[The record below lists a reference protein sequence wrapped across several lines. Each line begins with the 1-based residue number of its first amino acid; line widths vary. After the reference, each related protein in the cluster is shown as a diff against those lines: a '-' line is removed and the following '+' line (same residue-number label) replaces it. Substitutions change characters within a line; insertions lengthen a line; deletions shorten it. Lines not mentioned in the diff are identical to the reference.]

1 VSAGAVERAPDRGAV
16 PGIGTLLAAAACL
29 AFAMTLQVVRDRTY
43 PPQDAETEQLL
54 YVRSPQALDR
64 IVLGFDALAA
74 DVYWIRA
81 IQHYGGERL
90 APKTSGRKY
99 ELLYPLLDIA
109 TTLDPY
115 FNIAY
120 RFGAIF
126 LSEDYPGGAGRPD
139 RAIQLLRK
147 GIAQNHGKWQYHHDI
162 AFIYYWALHNRA
174 EAAAWF
180 RRAADQPGAPNWL
193 LPLAASML
201 VEANDRASSRYL
213 WGQIA
218 QSDQEWLRTRAERA
232 LVQLDALDQIDALT
246 GLLKGRLQMM
256 SAPLSWQ
263 RLLEAGVI
271 RSVPVDPSNTPY
283 ELDPATGEIRV
294 SSASPLFPMPKTGSP
309 R

>member
-1 VSAGAVERAPDRGAV
+1 MTAAAVARGQAGGGV
-16 PGIGTLLAAAACL
+16 PGAGTIIAAVVCL
-29 AFAMTLQVVRDRTY
+29 AVAVGIQVLRDRSYTR
-43 PPQDAETEQLL
+43 QDVETEQLL

-90 APKTSGRKY
+90 TPNTSGRKY

-126 LSEDYPGGAGRPD
+126 LSEEYPGGAGRPD

-147 GIAQNHGKWQYHHDI
+147 GIAQNRGKWQYHHDI
-162 AFIYYWALHNRA
+162 AFIYYWALHDRT

-180 RRAADQPGAPNWL
+180 RRAAEQPDAPTWL

-218 QSDQEWLRTRAERA
+218 QSDQQWLRARAERG
-232 LVQLDALDQIDALT
+232 LLQLDAMDQIDALT
-246 GLLKGRLQMM
+246 TVLKGRLQMI
-256 SAPLSWQ
+256 SPPYSWQ
-263 RLLEAGVI
+263 RLLEARAI
-271 RSVPVDPSNTPY
+271 RIIPADPTNTPY
-283 ELDPATGEIRV
+283 ELDAATGEVRL
-294 SSASPLFPMPKTGSP
+294 SSKSPLYPLPRTGSP
-309 R
+309 K

>member
-1 VSAGAVERAPDRGAV
+1 MSAAAVGRGLAGSAV
-16 PGIGTLLAAAACL
+16 PAAGTIVAAAVCL
-29 AFAMTLQVVRDRTY
+29 AFAMTLQVVRDRIY
-43 PPQDAETEQLL
+43 PRQDAATEPLL

-74 DVYWIRA
+74 DVYWVRA

-90 APKTSGRKY
+90 APNTSGRKY

-120 RFGAIF
+120 RFGGIF

-147 GIAQNHGKWQYHHDI
+147 GIAQNRGKWQYHHDI

-174 EAAAWF
+174 EAATWF
-180 RRAADQPGAPNWL
+180 RRAAAQPDAPNWL

-213 WGQIA
+213 WGEIA
-218 QSDQEWLRTRAERA
+218 QSDQEWLRSRAERA
-232 LVQLDALDQIDALT
+232 LLQLDAMDQIDALT
-246 GLLKGRLQMM
+246 GVLKGRLRMI
-256 SAPLSWQ
+256 SAPYSWQ

-271 RSVPVDPSNTPY
+271 RTIPADPSNTPY
-283 ELDPATGEIRV
+283 ALDSVTGEIKV
-294 SSASPLFPMPKTGSP
+294 ASASPLFPMPRTGSP